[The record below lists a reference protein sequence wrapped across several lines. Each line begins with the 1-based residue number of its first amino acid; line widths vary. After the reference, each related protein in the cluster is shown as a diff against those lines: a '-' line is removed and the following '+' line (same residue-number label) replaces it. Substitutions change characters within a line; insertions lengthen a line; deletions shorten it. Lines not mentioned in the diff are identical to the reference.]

1 MKSPVV
7 KRSLVIAGHK
17 TSVSLEDAFWE
28 SLKEIAVQRQKKL
41 SELVAA
47 IDSERQHDNLSS
59 AIRLFVL
66 DFYRSQLSESD
77 VGHNGAHVMTAD
89 EARAPILDGAKH
101 AAWLRLP
108 PNAALSSWPTRK
120 RSRRVRIGVGLSFAT
135 KLAIA
140 TAGRRITGGARH

>member
-66 DFYRSQLSESD
+66 DFYRTQLSASD
-77 VGHNGAHVMTAD
+77 VGHNGARVMMAD
-89 EARAPILDGAKH
+89 EARA
-101 AAWLRLP
+101 
-108 PNAALSSWPTRK
+108 SS
-120 RSRRVRIGVGLSFAT
+120 
-135 KLAIA
+135 
-140 TAGRRITGGARH
+140 